1 MNLVGTY
8 ELTSG
13 ERDGRVLPPERVQH
27 TTVTFTDSDVTVA
40 NRDRGDIYK
49 AKYVIV
55 PGTDPCHITMT
66 ATAAPDSGDVVEG
79 LIDRNQNTVRL
90 IYALPGKGKPT
101 GFKTGP
107 GELLFIMAA
116 QKA

>member
-1 MNLVGTY
+1 MHLAGTY

-13 ERDGRVLPPERVQH
+13 ERDGKALPPERVQH
-27 TTVTFTDSDVTVA
+27 TTVTFTDSEVTVA

-49 AKYVIV
+49 ATYVIV
-55 PGTDPCHITMT
+55 PGTDPCHVTMT
-66 ATAAPDSGDVVEG
+66 ATAAPDSGDVVHG
-79 LIDRNQNTVRL
+79 LIGRNGDTVRL

-107 GELLFIMAA
+107 GELLFVMSPR
-116 QKA
+116 KA

>member
-13 ERDGRVLPPERVQH
+13 ERDGKTLTSERVQH
-27 TTVTFTDSDVTVA
+27 TTVTFTDSEVTVA

-49 AKYVIV
+49 AKYVIE

-79 LIDRNQNTVRL
+79 LIDRNRDTVRL
-90 IYALPGKGKPT
+90 IYALPGKPTPT

-107 GELLFIMAA
+107 GELLFVMSPR
-116 QKA
+116 KA